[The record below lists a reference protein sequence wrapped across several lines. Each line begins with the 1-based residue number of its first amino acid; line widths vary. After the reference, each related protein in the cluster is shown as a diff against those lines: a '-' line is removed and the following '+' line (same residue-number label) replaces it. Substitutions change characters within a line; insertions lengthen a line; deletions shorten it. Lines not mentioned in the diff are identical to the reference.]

1 MTWIMTGTGRRIDFV
16 NPDQS
21 QFFMVD
27 IGTSL
32 SRNHRFGGHSP
43 IKVGQ
48 HILEV
53 MNLMLRDA
61 SFSSDL
67 TEVQRSE
74 IALVGL
80 LHDFPEFAICD
91 VPTPLKRLLGD
102 AYAEIEQRLLDA
114 MLAKWNLA
122 EAYERWGDLL
132 HWADREAVQQ
142 EAARFKLDGL
152 YVDEFG
158 VETKVPNV
166 WVPEDKDINLKS
178 DILEEDDVY
187 FGVRRAFAKH
197 MVLSGRWDLLS
208 KGEQA
213 DMGDSEAEARKI
225 LAVHPILAESLFT
238 DHEGFN

>member
-1 MTWIMTGTGRRIDFV
+1 MTGSGRRIDFL
-16 NPDQS
+16 NPDKS
-21 QFFMVD
+21 QFFLLD
-27 IGTSL
+27 IATSL

-43 IKVGQ
+43 IKIGQ

-91 VPTPLKRLLGD
+91 VPTPLKKLLGD
-102 AYAEIEQRLLDA
+102 AYADIEARLLAA
-114 MLAKWNLA
+114 MLERWNLA

-142 EAARFKLDGL
+142 EASRYRLDGL
-152 YVDEFG
+152 FIDEWG
-158 VETKVPNV
+158 NESKVPNL

-178 DILEEDDVY
+178 EILEESDVY
-187 FGVRRAFAKH
+187 YGVSRAFVKH
-197 MVLSGRWDLLS
+197 MVLSGRWSLLTDAQRADAGGSVEAARDLFARYPTLS
-208 KGEQA
+208 
-213 DMGDSEAEARKI
+213 
-225 LAVHPILAESLFT
+225 ESLFT